1 MNDEYLSQTE
11 LGKRYG
17 VSSHVIGRWLK
28 GLGLR
33 TEGGSPS
40 VRAFNEG
47 YVSQRPSTQKDT
59 YFYVWHRDKTC
70 ELFDGMGYP
79 RATVSVLDS

>member
-1 MNDEYLSQTE
+1 MNETYLSQTE

-33 TEGGSPS
+33 TEGGNPS

-59 YFYVWHRDKTC
+59 YFYVWDRDKTC
-70 ELFDGMGYP
+70 EQFDGMGYP
-79 RATVSVLDS
+79 RASE